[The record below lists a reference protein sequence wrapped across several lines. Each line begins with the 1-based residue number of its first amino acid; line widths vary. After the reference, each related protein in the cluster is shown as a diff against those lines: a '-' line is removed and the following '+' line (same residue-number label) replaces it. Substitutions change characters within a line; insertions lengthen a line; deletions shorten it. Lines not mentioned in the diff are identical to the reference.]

1 MVQDI
6 PVPHPDISTLVLE
19 DDEPVDNLQ
28 SAKQQRLLVEP
39 LYSSKPIP
47 TPFLADANVG
57 LFYAVRQN
65 PIVPDVF
72 LSLGVEV
79 PSDWSRKE
87 NRSYFFWEFGKPP
100 EVTIA
105 IVSNREGQ
113 ELTRKLRDYAQ
124 IGIAYYVVFD
134 PLRQIQD
141 SDLMNG
147 ALLRVFGL
155 TVGRYRDISEPFWL
169 ETVGLGLTLWDGE
182 FEQVQGVWLRW
193 CDRQGTIVPTGAED
207 RDRERSRAERLAERL
222 RSLGVDPDAPDE
234 A

>member
-47 TPFLADANVG
+47 TPFLADANLG

-100 EVTIA
+100 EVAIA

-169 ETVGLGLTLWDGE
+169 ETVGLGLTLWNGE
-182 FEQVQGVWLRW
+182 FEQVQGLWLRW
-193 CDRQGTIVPTGAED
+193 CDRQGAIVPTGAED

-222 RSLGVDPDAPDE
+222 RSLGVDPDTPDE